1 MPTNTS
7 IATKSTGNV
16 LAAGDWNALTV
27 LNTTLALFKT
37 STTGSA
43 GATPPAVTA
52 PNFLVQAGYNVL
64 TFASASGTLT
74 FPSAFP
80 NGILCVIGNVNPAS
94 GASQLCVTS
103 SSTTQAVFQAYSPTG
118 GAASGSHY
126 VNWIAIGW

>member
-27 LNTTLALFKT
+27 LNTTLGLFKT
-37 STTGSA
+37 SATGST

-52 PNFLVQAGYNVL
+52 PNFLIQAGYNSL

-74 FPSAFP
+74 FPAAFP
-80 NGILCVIGNVNPAS
+80 NGILCVVANVAPS
-94 GASQLCVTS
+94 TGYSQLCVTS

-118 GAASGSHY
+118 VAASGAAY
-126 VNWIAIGW
+126 VNWVAIGW